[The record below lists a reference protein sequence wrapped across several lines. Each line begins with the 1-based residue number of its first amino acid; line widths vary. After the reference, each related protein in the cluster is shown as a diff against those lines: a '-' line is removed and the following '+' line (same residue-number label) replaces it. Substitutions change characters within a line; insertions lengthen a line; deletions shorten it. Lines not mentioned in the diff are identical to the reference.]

1 MHLPRRLLASLAAA
15 ALTAAVAGAPAR
27 AAEPVAPAQRA
38 LPADTRFY
46 VDPEAGAA
54 RQALADLRAGD
65 LADAARMARLATWPQ
80 AIWIDNGTPAQ
91 IGAQVRRIMSAARAT
106 RTVPVLVSYFIPGRD
121 CSLYS
126 AGGAQS
132 SAEYRAW
139 IAAFA
144 TAIGDGRAVVVVEPD
159 GLSLLPK
166 DCAGN
171 IDPTGELTAQ
181 RLADLKAAV
190 GMFGAQPNTSVYL
203 DAGNSGWQSV
213 GVIAE
218 RLVQAGVDQARGFAL
233 NVSNYWRTEQNTR
246 YATWV
251 AKCVWWSTRGPDW
264 ARGHTDW
271 CAGQYYSA
279 AAPNDGQPGNAVV
292 YEDPATWH
300 WTDEWFDQNVGAPPV
315 DQLAH
320 HVVDTSRNGLG
331 PWTPPAGKYT
341 DAETWCNP
349 PARGIGARPT
359 ADTGLPLTD
368 AFLWIKTIGESDGSC
383 KRGTAGPADPEYGT
397 VDPAAGAW
405 WPDMAHW
412 LAENAAPAL
421 TVNPRLLP

>member
-1 MHLPRRLLASLAAA
+1 MHTRRRRLLASLAAV
-15 ALTAAVAGAPAR
+15 ALTAAAAAPA
-27 AAEPVAPAQRA
+27 AAAGHVAPADRT

-46 VDPEAGAA
+46 VDPDAGAA
-54 RQALADLRAGD
+54 RQALADLRVGNV
-65 LADAARMARLATWPQ
+65 ADAVRMGRLATWPQ

-91 IGAQVRRIMSAARAT
+91 IGAQVRKIMAAARLT

-139 IAAFA
+139 ISAFA
-144 TAIGDGRAVVVVEPD
+144 AAIGDGRAVVVVEPD

-190 GMFGAQPNTSVYL
+190 GLFGAQPNTSVYL
-203 DAGNSGWQSV
+203 DAGNSGWQPV

-218 RLVQAGVDQARGFAL
+218 RLVQAGVGQARGFAL
-233 NVSNYWRTEQNTR
+233 NVSNYWRTDQNTR

-251 AKCVWWSTRGPDW
+251 AKCIWWSTRGPDW
-264 ARGHTDW
+264 ARGHADW
-271 CAGQYYSA
+271 CASQYYSA

-300 WTDEWFDQNVGAPPV
+300 WTDAWFDQNVGDPPV

-320 HVVDTSRNGLG
+320 NVIDTSRNGLG
-331 PWTPPAGKYT
+331 PGPRPPASTPTPRPGAT
-341 DAETWCNP
+341 RRSAASAPGRP
-349 PARGIGARPT
+349 PPPGCR
-359 ADTGLPLTD
+359 
-368 AFLWIKTIGESDGSC
+368 
-383 KRGTAGPADPEYGT
+383 
-397 VDPAAGAW
+397 
-405 WPDMAHW
+405 
-412 LAENAAPAL
+412 
-421 TVNPRLLP
+421 